1 MIFGHIAHSNFT
13 SFHPVIQ
20 KALHYLKTTDL
31 DALAAGQYTID
42 DLFVVQ
48 VIDMSTKPIAE
59 NLPEVHRN
67 KIDIQ
72 YLHSGKEKIGISTD
86 NGRNQPAGDYIPA
99 RDIQFYETSHHE
111 FFITMIPGSFAM
123 FYPEDVHRPACI
135 DGEPTAI
142 RKIVVKIELN
152 QLN

>member
-1 MIFGHIAHSNFT
+1 MIFGHITHSNFAH
-13 SFHPVIQ
+13 FHPVIQ
-20 KALHYLKTTDL
+20 QALHYLKTTDL
-31 DALAAGQYTID
+31 GALATGQYTID

-48 VIDMSTKPIAE
+48 VIDMSTKPVDE
-59 NLPEVHRN
+59 NSPEVHRN

-86 NGRNQPAGDYIPA
+86 TGRNRVAGEYIPA
-99 RDIQFYETSHHE
+99 RDIQFYETSENE
-111 FFITMIPGSFAM
+111 FFITMVPGSFAM
-123 FYPEDVHRPACI
+123 FFPEDVHRPACI

-152 QLN
+152 QLI